1 MKMFY
6 FITILGITSSS
17 NADCGCN
24 INRIKTDMKKEE
36 ACTTISRISHLETI
50 ESMVF
55 IKGGNFTIG
64 TDKPEIVAD
73 GESPSRQVYLN
84 DYFIDKHEVSNTE
97 FKKFVDI
104 TGYQT
109 EAETFGDSFVF
120 QLFLSETTLKSIT
133 KAVKDAPWWVPVKGA
148 NWKHPEG
155 EDSNING
162 NMRIYIHIM
171 MIIIEAINVVLLKN
185 IIKCIQFF

>member
-1 MKMFY
+1 MKILY
-6 FITILGITSSS
+6 FISVLGIASSS

-24 INRIKTDMKKEE
+24 TNRIKTDLMEE
-36 ACTTISRISHLETI
+36 EVCKAPEKSLLETM

-55 IKGGNFTIG
+55 IKGQNFTIG
-64 TDKPEIVAD
+64 TDKPEIIAD

-84 DYFIDKHEVSNTE
+84 DYYIDKHEVSNLE
-97 FKKFVDI
+97 FKNFIDT
-104 TGYQT
+104 TGYKT

-120 QLFLSETTLKSIT
+120 QLFLSETTFKSIT

-162 NMRIYIHIM
+162 NMTNDVLIYVNSD
-171 MIIIEAINVVLLKN
+171 IN
-185 IIKCIQFF
+185 